1 MSSSDV
7 DPAMFNLLREKD
19 VVILVSLSG
28 NNEEIIDIAQ
38 KIKLQGTDILFI
50 TDFHNNKL
58 QE

>member
-1 MSSSDV
+1 
-7 DPAMFNLLREKD
+7 MFNLLREKD